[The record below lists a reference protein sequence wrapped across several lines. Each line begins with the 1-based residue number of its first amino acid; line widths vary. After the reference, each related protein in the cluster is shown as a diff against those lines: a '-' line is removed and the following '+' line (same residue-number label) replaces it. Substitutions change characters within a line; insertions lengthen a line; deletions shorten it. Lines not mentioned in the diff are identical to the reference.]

1 MPAYKIMIMGAS
13 YGSLLASKMLFGGHS
28 VHLICLPAEADL
40 INAEGFRVRLP
51 VKGRKDQIEL
61 DSRKLPGKVTAG
73 GAAGVNPKD
82 YDLIGLAMQ
91 EPQYRSPG
99 VRELLDAVATSRV
112 PCMSIMNMPP
122 LPYVKRIPGLDY
134 DALKPAYTDPTV
146 WDNFDPGALTLCSP
160 DPQAIRPP
168 EEKVNVLQVTLP
180 TNFKVAKSRVPTM
193 SIMNMPPLPYVK
205 RIPGLDY
212 EALKPA
218 YTDPTVWDNF
228 DPALLTLCSP
238 DPQAIRP
245 PDEKVNVLMVTLPT
259 NFKVAKFD
267 NEKGNTILRQ
277 LEQEID
283 AVRYDPGDGAKIEL
297 PVKLRVHD
305 SIFVPLAKWSMLLA
319 GNYRCVTEDGMRTA
333 QEAVHSDIETS
344 RSVYNFVFDLC
355 VKLGASPADL
365 VPFEKYAAAAQSL
378 VRPASAAR
386 ALQNGVPNIERAD
399 KLVQLIAKQ
408 KGLSHPAIDAQV
420 ALVDRRLDQ
429 NRKKAAA

>member
-1 MPAYKIMIMGAS
+1 MAYKIMIMGAS
-13 YGSLLASKMLFGGHS
+13 YGSLLASKILFGGHS

-51 VKGRKDQIEL
+51 VKGRKDHVEL

-73 GAAGVNPKD
+73 GAAGVNPAD

-99 VRELLDAVATSRV
+99 VRELLDAVAKSRV

-122 LPYVKRIPGLDY
+122 LPYVRRIPGLNHDL
-134 DALKPAYTDPTV
+134 LKPAYTDPTV
-146 WDNFDPGALTLCSP
+146 WDNFDPGCLTLCSP

-180 TNFKVAKSRVPTM
+180 TNFKVAK
-193 SIMNMPPLPYVK
+193 
-205 RIPGLDY
+205 
-212 EALKPA
+212 
-218 YTDPTVWDNF
+218 F
-228 DPALLTLCSP
+228 DSDKST
-238 DPQAIRP
+238 Q
-245 PDEKVNVLMVTLPT
+245 
-259 NFKVAKFD
+259 
-267 NEKGNTILRQ
+267 ILRDI
-277 LEQEID
+277 EKDID
-283 AVRYDPGDGAKIEL
+283 SVRYDVGGGEKIEL

-319 GNYRCVTEDGMRTA
+319 GNYRCVTKDGMRTA

-355 VKLGASPADL
+355 VKLGAKPEDL

-378 VRPASAAR
+378 TRPASAAR
-386 ALQNGVPNIERAD
+386 ALQNGAPNIERAD

-420 ALVDRRLDQ
+420 ALVDARIEA
-429 NRKKAAA
+429 NRKKAA

>member
-1 MPAYKIMIMGAS
+1 MAYNILILGAA
-13 YGSLLASKMLFGGHS
+13 YGSLLGSKMLFGGHY
-28 VHLICLPAEADL
+28 VNHVCLPAEADL
-40 INAEGFRVRLP
+40 INSEGFRVRLP
-51 VKGRKDQIEL
+51 VKGRKDPVVL
-61 DSRKLPGKVTAG
+61 DTRNLPGKVS
-73 GAAGVNPKD
+73 AAGPKEVNPKD

-99 VRELLDAVATSRV
+99 VRELLDAVA
-112 PCMSIMNMPP
+112 
-122 LPYVKRIPGLDY
+122 
-134 DALKPAYTDPTV
+134 
-146 WDNFDPGALTLCSP
+146 
-160 DPQAIRPP
+160 
-168 EEKVNVLQVTLP
+168 
-180 TNFKVAKSRVPTM
+180 KSGVPTM

-218 YTDPTVWDNF
+218 YTDASVWDNF

-267 NEKGNTILRQ
+267 NEKGNVILRQ
-277 LEQEID
+277 LEKEID
-283 AVRYDPGDGAKIEL
+283 AIRFDPGDGSKIEL

-305 SIFVPLAKWSMLLA
+305 SLFVPLAKWSMLLA

-355 VKLGASPADL
+355 VKLGASPSDL

-420 ALVDRRLDQ
+420 ALVDRRLEA
-429 NRKKAAA
+429 NRRKAAA

>member
-1 MPAYKIMIMGAS
+1 MAPEIEGHWPELSHNFQKRLRRSNTAMAYNILILGAA
-13 YGSLLASKMLFGGHS
+13 YGSLLASKMLFGEHKI
-28 VHLICLPAEADL
+28 HHICLPAEADL

-51 VKGRKDQIEL
+51 VKGRKDPVVL
-61 DSRKLPGKVTAG
+61 DSRKLPGKVSAG
-73 GAAGVNPKD
+73 GTQGVNPKD

-99 VRELLDAVATSRV
+99 VRQLLDAVAKSRV

-122 LPYVKRIPGLDY
+122 LPYVKRIPGLNY

-146 WDNFDPGALTLCSP
+146 WDNFDPAS
-160 DPQAIRPP
+160 
-168 EEKVNVLQVTLP
+168 
-180 TNFKVAKSRVPTM
+180 
-193 SIMNMPPLPYVK
+193 
-205 RIPGLDY
+205 
-212 EALKPA
+212 
-218 YTDPTVWDNF
+218 
-228 DPALLTLCSP
+228 LTLCSP

-267 NEKGNTILRQ
+267 NEKGNVILRD
-277 LEQEID
+277 LEKDID
-283 AVRYDPGDGAKIEL
+283 AVRFDPGDGTKIEL

-319 GNYRCVTEDGMRTA
+319 GNYRCITKEGMRTA
-333 QEAVHSDIETS
+333 KEAVHSNIEES

-355 VKLGASPADL
+355 VKLGANPNDL
-365 VPFEKYAAAAQSL
+365 VPFEKYAAAALSL
-378 VRPASAAR
+378 SRPASAAR
-386 ALQNGVPNIERAD
+386 ALFNGAPNIERCD

-408 KGLSHPAIDAQV
+408 KGLSHPVIDGNV
-420 ALVDRRLDQ
+420 TLVDELLDK